1 MTDADKVLAGRDGY
15 LFLTNDTNRVLDQ
28 VQGIYQL
35 PERQLWSTAM
45 IHAARAAL
53 CSSLGATYHHVLVPD
68 RETALLHFLPET
80 IIPGG
85 AGLPPVQQY
94 LRSGAAALLPPF
106 YAPDRLSQTSA
117 APTYFHRDTHWT
129 FHGAWTYF
137 HALAQSY
144 GIDPA
149 ALGQIQFRD
158 VRYDNPGDLGSKVGA
173 PAEEALLKLPMT
185 SWAQPAHDN
194 GLPNLGRLRVFAN
207 PDAPQDERWLVLHDS
222 FGEWL
227 SLIMPAFAGTS
238 CFLHNPDFD
247 EIFVRKFK
255 PTRVFFIQ
263 IERFFIRVPLNG
275 VDYAEL
281 FAEQSR
287 LKGVATPEIPP
298 EIMARLFSPT
308 PKVEQSDVSAEA
320 SPT

>member
-1 MTDADKVLAGRDGY
+1 
-15 LFLTNDTNRVLDQ
+15 
-28 VQGIYQL
+28 
-35 PERQLWSTAM
+35 
-45 IHAARAAL
+45 
-53 CSSLGATYHHVLVPD
+53 
-68 RETALLHFLPET
+68 
-80 IIPGG
+80 
-85 AGLPPVQQY
+85 
-94 LRSGAAALLPPF
+94 
-106 YAPDRLSQTSA
+106 
-117 APTYFHRDTHWT
+117 
-129 FHGAWTYF
+129 
-137 HALAQSY
+137 
-144 GIDPA
+144 
-149 ALGQIQFRD
+149 
-158 VRYDNPGDLGSKVGA
+158 
-173 PAEEALLKLPMT
+173 MT

-308 PKVEQSDVSAEA
+308 PRSN
-320 SPT
+320 SPTSLQKPVRPDQTVLLRGIGSLLGGIARAVKGYASRLRLGL